1 MSGYTARQLQDAL
14 GLSLTGAEL
23 QRRDL
28 QVLEQQA
35 SLMQMVDA
43 GKSMRDL
50 IEPEWLRAL
59 RSIDEDPLGG
69 TLSRVAAE
77 RLAIGNDFSNAASR
91 LIETMNF
98 GSEARRLAGEL
109 AGDGAMAKLALDA
122 TDRYATLGAMAG
134 GYRELEA
141 TIARI
146 AEQDAL
152 TRSVGEVFSRAI
164 RIEQPWIDLIEPEK
178 SFAALG
184 LMHEIGQ
191 TLASSDLFGA
201 EATARL
207 TALLG
212 TWDPADDMDFQA
224 HTQEERSEI
233 IVAEGFDDRLLDIPV
248 PAYPQ
253 ALWATGNGPRPREFR
268 ERADSALFVVRMP
281 RSEAELAFSCVRY
294 VERALRRVVSEQ
306 LHSASGERW
315 VETRVPKPMRE
326 RWEET
331 RVKRGASPAAD
342 IIRFSELGDL
352 QQLILQHWKS
362 CFAQR
367 FKVGPGE
374 FRVWTSQ
381 LIVIRHPTMH
391 SDDVGSAEL
400 VCCLADGSRLL
411 QALELRFPWQIEGV
425 N

>member
-14 GLSLTGAEL
+14 GLSITGAEL
-23 QRRDL
+23 LRHDL
-28 QVLEQQA
+28 QILEQRA
-35 SLMQMVDA
+35 PLMQMIDA

-50 IEPEWLRAL
+50 IEPEWQRAL
-59 RSIDEDPLGG
+59 RSISEDSLGSILCRG
-69 TLSRVAAE
+69 AAD
-77 RLAIGNDFSNAASR
+77 RLAIGNDSSNAASR
-91 LIETMNF
+91 LIETINF

-109 AGDGAMAKLALDA
+109 ASRGTFAKLASEA
-122 TDRYATLGAMAG
+122 TDRYATLGAIAG

-146 AEQDAL
+146 AEQDSL
-152 TRSVGEVFSRAI
+152 TRSMGEVFSRAI
-164 RIEQPWIDLIEPEK
+164 RIERPWIDLIDPEK

-191 TLASSDLFGA
+191 TLASADLFGA
-201 EATARL
+201 EATAKL
-207 TALLG
+207 TDLLG
-212 TWDPADDMDFQA
+212 TWDPVDDIDFPA
-224 HTQEERSEI
+224 HTREERTEI
-233 IVAEGFDDRLLDIPV
+233 IVAGGFDDRLLDIPA

-253 ALWATGNGPRPREFR
+253 ALWATGNAPSPREFR
-268 ERADSALFVVRMP
+268 ERAGSALCVVRMP

-306 LHSASGERW
+306 FYTVSGERW
-315 VETRVPKPMRE
+315 VETRVPKPMRQH
-326 RWEET
+326 WEET
-331 RVKRGASPAAD
+331 RAKRQASPTSD
-342 IIRFSELGDL
+342 LIRFSEFGDL

-367 FKVGPGE
+367 FKVGNEE

-391 SDDVGSAEL
+391 SDDIGSAEL
-400 VCCLADGSRLL
+400 FCCLADSSRIL
-411 QALELRFPWQIEGV
+411 QALGLRFPWQIEGF